1 MDLGIEGRVGLVTG
15 GARGIG
21 RAVAERLAEEGC
33 RVAAADID
41 EAALGDLPAGMRGLT
56 CDVTSQEQLE
66 ATVATVT
73 QELGGIDILINNAGI
88 CIPESVAEA
97 SMGHWERT
105 LRVNLT
111 SAFMLCKLVLP
122 EMNRRGWGR
131 IVNVASMAGKIG
143 GLTSGVAYTAAKAG
157 MIGLTKSVAREA
169 AQNATCNAVA
179 PAFIDTDM
187 TSAEVRERYVD
198 EIPLGR
204 LGTAEEVAAAVAF
217 LASDL
222 AGYITG
228 EVLDLNG
235 GLLMD

>member
-21 RAVAERLAEEGC
+21 RAIAERLAGEGC

-41 EAALGDLPAGMRGLT
+41 EAAFGDLPAGMRGLT

-66 ATVATVT
+66 AMVATVT

-88 CIPESVAEA
+88 CISESVAET
-97 SMGHWERT
+97 SMEHWERT

-169 AQNATCNAVA
+169 AQGVTSNAVA

-198 EIPLGR
+198 DIPLGR